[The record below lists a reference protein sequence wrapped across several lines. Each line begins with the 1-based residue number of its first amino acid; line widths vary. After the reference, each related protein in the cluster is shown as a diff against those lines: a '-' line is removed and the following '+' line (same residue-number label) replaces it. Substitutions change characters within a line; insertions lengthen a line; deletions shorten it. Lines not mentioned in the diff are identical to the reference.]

1 MKNSTVYIS
10 IGTNIEPRN
19 EHIKK
24 AVKHMENLGSQLKI
38 SSVYETEPLGFK
50 AETKFYNA
58 VLQMQT
64 TLSPLLLLE
73 ALLHI
78 EETMG
83 RKRNTT
89 NNGYQSREIDL
100 DIIAFDRQVI
110 ISNQLNI
117 PHPEF
122 RKRKFVLVPFNEI
135 APDWVDPLTQKKIS
149 QLLQESQDKAQPN
162 LIEKR

>member
-1 MKNSTVYIS
+1 
-10 IGTNIEPRN
+10 
-19 EHIKK
+19 
-24 AVKHMENLGSQLKI
+24 
-38 SSVYETEPLGFK
+38 
-50 AETKFYNA
+50 
-58 VLQMQT
+58 MQT